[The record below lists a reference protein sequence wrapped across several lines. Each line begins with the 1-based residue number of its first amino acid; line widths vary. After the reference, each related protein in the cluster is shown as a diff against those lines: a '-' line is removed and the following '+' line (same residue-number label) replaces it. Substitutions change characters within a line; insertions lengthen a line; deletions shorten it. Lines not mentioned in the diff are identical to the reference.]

1 MGNLSLYD
9 DYDQVD
15 IRGEEESSGL
25 FSPFTFL
32 VIALVLTLF
41 GLLMLYSSS
50 FNYAI
55 ENSFKHFHYFFF
67 QLGGL
72 FAGLVLGLVL
82 RLIPIDI
89 LKKSHY
95 LFSSISV
102 ALVIAYFVI
111 GDFSSPF
118 LKLGAK
124 EIINIPTFVIFSS
137 ILSFSSTMTEIN
149 NSDRFGILYAL
160 AILYHIIFAL
170 LCGSIGGIAYFVIYA
185 ICIISMIVP
194 LGFKRSYAI
203 LALLFS
209 IVLALCLC
217 FLVPSIFEDL
227 ASSIFPVS
235 NAKYYKGVLYSSL
248 NAIKEGGIAGSGIGK
263 GIFKL
268 MNYKECVTSLIFT
281 TVFEELGLIGA
292 IFSLF
297 LIFLF
302 YVIALRTMK
311 RAIEID
317 SFIAS
322 SSFAL
327 SLSII
332 IPYLIAILTALGVF
346 PYSDIYMP
354 FFSYS
359 PSVEAMTVATA
370 YVIYKEVF
378 IIGRRRDDE

>member
-1 MGNLSLYD
+1 LYD

-15 IRGEEESSGL
+15 IRGDEESSGL

-32 VIALVLTLF
+32 VVALVLTLF

-55 ENSFKHFHYFFF
+55 ENSLKHYHFLFF
-67 QLGGL
+67 QVGGL
-72 FAGLVLGLVL
+72 FLGLALGLVL
-82 RLIPIDI
+82 RLLPINI

-95 LFSSISV
+95 VFSFAAI

-111 GDFSSPF
+111 GDLSTPYIKIGSKDIF
-118 LKLGAK
+118 
-124 EIINIPTFVIFSS
+124 NIPTFIIFSS
-137 ILSFSSTMTEIN
+137 ILSFSATMSEIKK
-149 NSDRFGILYAL
+149 SDRFGILYAL
-160 AILYHIIFAL
+160 AIIYHIAFAI
-170 LCGSIGGIAYFVIYA
+170 LCGCIGGIAYYVIYA
-185 ICIISMIVP
+185 ICIISMIIP

-203 LALLFS
+203 LAVLFAL
-209 IVLALCLC
+209 VLGLCLC
-217 FLVPSIFEDL
+217 FLVPAIFENL

-268 MNYKECVTSLIFT
+268 MNYRECISSLIFT

-292 IFSLF
+292 VFSLF
-297 LIFLF
+297 LIILF
-302 YVIALRTMK
+302 YIVALRTMK
-311 RAIEID
+311 RAYDID
-317 SFIAS
+317 SFIAA

-332 IPYLIAILTALGVF
+332 IPFILSILTALGIF

-359 PSVEAMTVATA
+359 PSVEAITVATA
-370 YVIYKEVF
+370 YLIYKEVF
-378 IIGRRRDDE
+378 IIGRRRDDD

>member
-1 MGNLSLYD
+1 MSNLSLYD

-15 IRGEEESSGL
+15 IRGDEESSGL

-32 VIALVLTLF
+32 VVALVLTLF

-55 ENSFKHFHYFFF
+55 ENSLKHYHFLFF
-67 QLGGL
+67 QVGGL
-72 FAGLVLGLVL
+72 FLGLALGLVL
-82 RLIPIDI
+82 RLLPINI

-95 LFSSISV
+95 IFSFAAI

-111 GDFSSPF
+111 GDLSTPYIKIGSKDIF
-118 LKLGAK
+118 
-124 EIINIPTFVIFSS
+124 NIPTFIIFSS
-137 ILSFSSTMTEIN
+137 ILSFSSTMSEIKK
-149 NSDRFGILYAL
+149 SDRFGILYAL
-160 AILYHIIFAL
+160 AILYHIAFAI
-170 LCGSIGGIAYFVIYA
+170 LCGCIGGIAYYVIYA
-185 ICIISMIVP
+185 ICIISMIIP

-203 LALLFS
+203 LAVLFA
-209 IVLALCLC
+209 IVLGLCLC
-217 FLVPSIFEDL
+217 FLVPAIFENL

-268 MNYKECVTSLIFT
+268 MNYRECISSLIFT

-292 IFSLF
+292 VFSLF
-297 LIFLF
+297 LIILF
-302 YVIALRTMK
+302 YIVALRTMK
-311 RAIEID
+311 RAYDID
-317 SFIAS
+317 SFIAA

-332 IPYLIAILTALGVF
+332 IPFIISILTALGIF

-359 PSVEAMTVATA
+359 PSVEAITVATA
-370 YVIYKEVF
+370 YLIYKEVF
-378 IIGRRRDDE
+378 IIGRRRDDD

>member
-1 MGNLSLYD
+1 MSNLSLYD

-15 IRGEEESSGL
+15 IRGDEESSGL

-32 VIALVLTLF
+32 VVALVLTLF

-55 ENSFKHFHYFFF
+55 ENSLKHYHFLFF
-67 QLGGL
+67 QVGGL
-72 FAGLVLGLVL
+72 FLGLALGLVL
-82 RLIPIDI
+82 RLLPINI

-95 LFSSISV
+95 IFSFAAI

-111 GDFSSPF
+111 GDLSTPYIKIDSKDIF
-118 LKLGAK
+118 
-124 EIINIPTFVIFSS
+124 NIPTFIIFSS
-137 ILSFSSTMTEIN
+137 ILSFSATMSEIKK
-149 NSDRFGILYAL
+149 SDRFGILYAL
-160 AILYHIIFAL
+160 AILYHIAFAI
-170 LCGSIGGIAYFVIYA
+170 LCGCIGGIAYYVIYA
-185 ICIISMIVP
+185 ICIISMIIP

-203 LALLFS
+203 LAVLFA
-209 IVLALCLC
+209 IVLGLCLC
-217 FLVPSIFEDL
+217 FLVPAIFENL

-268 MNYKECVTSLIFT
+268 MNYRECISSLIFT

-292 IFSLF
+292 VFSLF
-297 LIFLF
+297 LIILF
-302 YVIALRTMK
+302 YIVALRTMK
-311 RAIEID
+311 RAYDID
-317 SFIAS
+317 SFIAA

-332 IPYLIAILTALGVF
+332 IPFIISILTALGIF

-359 PSVEAMTVATA
+359 PSVEAITVATA
-370 YVIYKEVF
+370 YLIYKEVF
-378 IIGRRRDDE
+378 IIGRRRDDD

>member
-1 MGNLSLYD
+1 MYD

-15 IRGEEESSGL
+15 IRGDEESSGL

-32 VIALVLTLF
+32 VVALVLTLF

-55 ENSFKHFHYFFF
+55 ENSLKHYHFLFF
-67 QLGGL
+67 QVGGL
-72 FAGLVLGLVL
+72 FLGLALGLVL
-82 RLIPIDI
+82 RLLPINI

-95 LFSSISV
+95 IFSFAAI

-111 GDFSSPF
+111 GDLSTPYIKIGSKDIF
-118 LKLGAK
+118 
-124 EIINIPTFVIFSS
+124 NIPTFIIFSS
-137 ILSFSSTMTEIN
+137 ILSFSSTMSEIKK
-149 NSDRFGILYAL
+149 SDRFGILYAL
-160 AILYHIIFAL
+160 AILYHIAFAI
-170 LCGSIGGIAYFVIYA
+170 LCGCIGGIAYYVIYA
-185 ICIISMIVP
+185 ICIISMIIP

-203 LALLFS
+203 LAVLFA
-209 IVLALCLC
+209 IVLGLCLC
-217 FLVPSIFEDL
+217 FLVPAIFENL

-268 MNYKECVTSLIFT
+268 MNYRECISSLIFT

-292 IFSLF
+292 VFSLF
-297 LIFLF
+297 LIILF
-302 YVIALRTMK
+302 YIVALRTMK
-311 RAIEID
+311 RAYDID
-317 SFIAS
+317 SFIAA

-332 IPYLIAILTALGVF
+332 IPFIISILTALGIF

-359 PSVEAMTVATA
+359 PSVEAITVATA
-370 YVIYKEVF
+370 YLIYKEVF
-378 IIGRRRDDE
+378 IIGRRRDDD

>member
-1 MGNLSLYD
+1 MYD

-15 IRGEEESSGL
+15 IRGDEESSGL

-32 VIALVLTLF
+32 VVALVLTLF

-55 ENSFKHFHYFFF
+55 ENSLKHYHFLFF
-67 QLGGL
+67 QVGGL
-72 FAGLVLGLVL
+72 FLGLALGLVL
-82 RLIPIDI
+82 RLLPINI

-95 LFSSISV
+95 VFSFATI

-111 GDFSSPF
+111 GDLSTPYIKIGSKDIF
-118 LKLGAK
+118 
-124 EIINIPTFVIFSS
+124 NIPTFIIFSS
-137 ILSFSSTMTEIN
+137 ILSFSSTMSEIKK
-149 NSDRFGILYAL
+149 SDRFGILYAL
-160 AILYHIIFAL
+160 AIIYHIAFAI
-170 LCGSIGGIAYFVIYA
+170 LCGCIGGIAYYVIYA
-185 ICIISMIVP
+185 ICIISMIIP

-209 IVLALCLC
+209 IVLGLCLC
-217 FLVPSIFEDL
+217 FLVPAIFENL

-268 MNYKECVTSLIFT
+268 MNYRECISSLIFT

-292 IFSLF
+292 VFSLF
-297 LIFLF
+297 LIILF
-302 YVIALRTMK
+302 YIVALRTMK
-311 RAIEID
+311 RAYDID
-317 SFIAS
+317 SFIAA

-332 IPYLIAILTALGVF
+332 IPFILSILTALGIF

-359 PSVEAMTVATA
+359 PSVEAITVVTA
-370 YVIYKEVF
+370 YLIYKEVF
-378 IIGRRRDDE
+378 IIGRRRDDD

>member
-1 MGNLSLYD
+1 MSNLSLYD

-32 VIALVLTLF
+32 VISLVLTLF

-55 ENSFKHFHYFFF
+55 ENSLKHFHFLFL
-67 QLGGL
+67 QLSGL
-72 FAGLVLGLVL
+72 FIGLVLGLIL
-82 RLIPIDI
+82 RLIPIHI

-95 LFSSISV
+95 VFSILSIC
-102 ALVIAYFVI
+102 LVIGYFVI

-118 LKLGAK
+118 LKIASK
-124 EIINIPTFVIFSS
+124 EIINIPSFVIFSS
-137 ILSFSSTMTEIN
+137 ILSFSSTMNEIKK
-149 NSDRFGILYAL
+149 SDRFGILYAL
-160 AILYHIIFAL
+160 TILYHILFAL
-170 LCGSIGGIAYFVIYA
+170 FCGIIGGIAYFVVYA

-194 LGFKRSYAI
+194 LGFKRSYAL

-209 IVLALCLC
+209 IVLGLCLC
-217 FLVPSIFEDL
+217 FLVPSIFENL
-227 ASSIFPVS
+227 TSSIFPVS
-235 NAKYYKGVLYSSL
+235 NTKYYKGVLFSSL

-268 MNYKECVTSLIFT
+268 MDYKECLTSLIFT

-292 IFSLF
+292 VFSLF
-297 LIFLF
+297 LIILF
-302 YVIALRTMK
+302 YIVALRTMK
-311 RAIEID
+311 RAIDID

-332 IPYLIAILTALGVF
+332 IPFLIAILTSLGIF

-359 PSVEAMTVATA
+359 PSVEAMTITTS
-370 YVIYKEVF
+370 YLIYKEVF
-378 IIGRRRDDE
+378 IIGRRSEDE

>member
-1 MGNLSLYD
+1 MYD

-15 IRGEEESSGL
+15 IRGDEESSGL

-32 VIALVLTLF
+32 VVALVLTLF

-55 ENSFKHFHYFFF
+55 ENSLKHYHFLFF
-67 QLGGL
+67 QVGGL
-72 FAGLVLGLVL
+72 FLGLALGLVL
-82 RLIPIDI
+82 RLLPINI

-95 LFSSISV
+95 VFSFATI

-111 GDFSSPF
+111 GDLSTPYIKIGSKDIF
-118 LKLGAK
+118 
-124 EIINIPTFVIFSS
+124 NIPTFIIFSS
-137 ILSFSSTMTEIN
+137 ILSFSATMSEIKK
-149 NSDRFGILYAL
+149 SDRFGILYAL
-160 AILYHIIFAL
+160 AIIYHIAFAI
-170 LCGSIGGIAYFVIYA
+170 LCGCIGGIAYYVIYA
-185 ICIISMIVP
+185 ICIISMIIP

-203 LALLFS
+203 LAVLFAL
-209 IVLALCLC
+209 VLGLCLC
-217 FLVPSIFEDL
+217 FLVPAIFENL

-268 MNYKECVTSLIFT
+268 MNYRECISSLIFT

-292 IFSLF
+292 VFSLF
-297 LIFLF
+297 LIILF
-302 YVIALRTMK
+302 YIVALRTMK
-311 RAIEID
+311 RAYDID
-317 SFIAS
+317 SFIAA

-332 IPYLIAILTALGVF
+332 IPFILSILTALGIF

-359 PSVEAMTVATA
+359 PSVEAITVVTA
-370 YVIYKEVF
+370 YLIYKEVF
-378 IIGRRRDDE
+378 IIGRRRDDD

>member
-1 MGNLSLYD
+1 MSNLSLYD

-15 IRGEEESSGL
+15 IRGDEESSGL

-32 VIALVLTLF
+32 VVALVLTLF

-55 ENSFKHFHYFFF
+55 ENSLKHYHFLFF
-67 QLGGL
+67 QVGGL
-72 FAGLVLGLVL
+72 FLGLALGLVL
-82 RLIPIDI
+82 RLLPINI

-95 LFSSISV
+95 VFSFATI

-111 GDFSSPF
+111 GDLSTPYIKIGSKDIF
-118 LKLGAK
+118 
-124 EIINIPTFVIFSS
+124 NIPTFIIFSS
-137 ILSFSSTMTEIN
+137 ILSFSSTMSEIKK
-149 NSDRFGILYAL
+149 SDRFGILYAL
-160 AILYHIIFAL
+160 AILYHIAFAI
-170 LCGSIGGIAYFVIYA
+170 LCGCIGGIAYYVIYA
-185 ICIISMIVP
+185 ICIISMIIP

-203 LALLFS
+203 LAVLFA
-209 IVLALCLC
+209 IVLGLCLC
-217 FLVPSIFEDL
+217 FLVPAIFENL

-268 MNYKECVTSLIFT
+268 MNYRECISSLIFT

-292 IFSLF
+292 VFSLF
-297 LIFLF
+297 LIILF
-302 YVIALRTMK
+302 YIVALRTMK
-311 RAIEID
+311 RAYDID

-332 IPYLIAILTALGVF
+332 IPFILSILTALGIF

-359 PSVEAMTVATA
+359 PSVEAITVATA
-370 YVIYKEVF
+370 YLIYKEVF
-378 IIGRRRDDE
+378 IIGRRRDDD